1 MLRLL
6 GLTDAA
12 LLPNSPSQHAS
23 ECEPPPAP
31 LTRAAFSLRPRHPGP
46 PAARLDAVLGM
57 IRSAAGQPAAC
68 PAYLAG
74 RRGGD
79 LIDLDLLWLA
89 AYLRF
94 LLDRKS
100 VV

>member
-1 MLRLL
+1 
-6 GLTDAA
+6 
-12 LLPNSPSQHAS
+12 
-23 ECEPPPAP
+23 
-31 LTRAAFSLRPRHPGP
+31 
-46 PAARLDAVLGM
+46 M

-94 LLDRKS
+94 LLGQVPLRS
-100 VV
+100 HLRLPPPLPVSLSRELHFFIQERGGWWGGGGGRGLRETARR